1 MEAAC
6 DFERVFMIDS
16 FETYAVETAKVPTST
31 LPLYNEQ
38 DASSHRFRDRFHLLR
53 QLLRFSLVGGLN
65 TLVDLLILN
74 GLLWLFPTT
83 NTLSLLSYSALA
95 FSLGAVNSFL
105 LNKYWTFG
113 SRQKTTRGEVVRFV
127 MTTLCGIGWSTIILW
142 LASNALHPF
151 LVNTTVWANASK
163 VIAIAG
169 TALINYLGMR
179 LWVFVSKTPT
189 KQALLPS
196 QVPAYSN
203 ARDELRAAVP
213 GARREITGEH
223 EQPLTNERK
232 DSVGADLSCPQPI
245 HRLQRSLSIVLPAY
259 NEDAVIGAT
268 LEQVLNVLEAWVK
281 DFEVIVVNDGSTDST
296 GAIISTIM
304 ETEPR
309 VRVVTHERNQ
319 GYGSALADGF
329 AAATKELTFFMD
341 SDGQFDIRDLARL
354 LIFID
359 EYDAVIGYRRDR
371 QDTWVRKLNAWGWKL
386 LIRNV
391 LGIQV
396 RDIDCAFKLLH
407 TDFLH
412 QHPLETRG
420 AMINAELL
428 YKLKRAGYTYREVD
442 VHHLPRQRGR
452 ATGANLSVIVRAFRE
467 LFIFARKWQ
476 REENV
481 HVQQTLIFGQ
491 NRI

>member
-1 MEAAC
+1 
-6 DFERVFMIDS
+6 MIDTL
-16 FETYAVETAKVPTST
+16 EMYTVETSKSKVPTPT
-31 LPLYNEQ
+31 QPLYNEQ
-38 DASSHRFRDRFHLLR
+38 DTGSHRFRDRFHLLR
-53 QLLRFSLVGGLN
+53 QLLRFGLVGGLN

-74 GLLWLFPTT
+74 GLLLLFPTT
-83 NTLSLLSYSALA
+83 STLMLLIYSSLA

-142 LASNALHPF
+142 LASNVLHPF
-151 LVNTTVWANASK
+151 LINTTLWANASK

-179 LWVFVSKTPT
+179 LWVFVSKTP
-189 KQALLPS
+189 KQALLPAHM
-196 QVPAYSN
+196 PTYSTVH
-203 ARDELRAAVP
+203 DEHRESIP
-213 GARREITGEH
+213 EPRREITGES
-223 EQPLTNERK
+223 QQRLANELK
-232 DSVGADLSCPQPI
+232 GSVGADLSCPPPI
-245 HRLQRSLSIVLPAY
+245 HRPQHSLSIVLPAY
-259 NEDAVIGAT
+259 NEEAVIGAT
-268 LEQVLNVLEAWVK
+268 LEQVLNVLEEQVK
-281 DFEVIVVNDGSTDST
+281 DFEVIVVNDGSTDSS

-329 AAATKELTFFMD
+329 AAASKELTFFMD

-359 EYDAVIGYRRDR
+359 DYDAVIGYRLDR
-371 QDTWVRKLNAWGWKL
+371 QDTWVRKLNAWGWNL

-391 LGIQV
+391 LGVQA

-412 QHPLETRG
+412 RYPLETRG

-428 YKLKRAGYTYREVD
+428 YKLKCAGYTYREVGI
-442 VHHLPRQRGR
+442 HHLPRRGGR

-467 LFIFARKWQ
+467 LFIFARKWRSEESAHAQ
-476 REENV
+476 R
-481 HVQQTLIFGQ
+481 TLISRQ
-491 NRI
+491 NHL